1 MLQAAGPR
9 LGMMGQSKDRTT
21 EVEIGDLPA
30 GIKLLDADR
39 MMDKCYGDH
48 VHQNAGTHMEGDI
61 PCDKMWQDYWQQ
73 LIDFPS
79 QTCDAPFLGV
89 VGHHFVEILA
99 TLLQGIKAKKGRR
112 SNR

>member
-1 MLQAAGPR
+1 
-9 LGMMGQSKDRTT
+9 MMGQSKDRTT